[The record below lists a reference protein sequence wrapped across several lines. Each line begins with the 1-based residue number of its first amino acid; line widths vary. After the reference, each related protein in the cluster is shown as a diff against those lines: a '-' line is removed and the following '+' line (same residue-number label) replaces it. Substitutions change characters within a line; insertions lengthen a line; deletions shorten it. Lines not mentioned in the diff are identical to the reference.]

1 MDYHELQKSTVV
13 KLREMAQEYE
23 DITGAVGKTKEE
35 LVDILADKLGI
46 EKPHLEIVGINKAK
60 VKSQIKALKVE
71 RDKALEAKDQA
82 ELKRVRR
89 KIHKLRH
96 KLRSSAHLT

>member
-1 MDYHELQKSTVV
+1 MDYHELQKQTVV

-46 EKPHLEIVGINKAK
+46 EKPHLEIVGIDKAK
-60 VKSQIKALKVE
+60 IKARIKALKVE
-71 RDKALEAKDQA
+71 RDKALEAKDRA
-82 ELKRVRR
+82 ELKGVRR

-96 KLRSSAHLT
+96 TLRKSAQLT